1 MESLIYYVRVVAFI
15 WLILGVSFA
24 INIVQLPGLLLY
36 FSRPHYRTWMRFT
49 QRLFGS
55 LVIVA
60 TYLFAPLQI
69 VMTGEHV
76 HLNRKSFVPI
86 MANHQIYT
94 DWWYVWIFS
103 YFRDSHGELKI
114 ILKESLKSVPILGWG
129 MKCFEFI
136 FLARVWK
143 KDQDRIVDNLVRA
156 KNDKNPMWLLVFP
169 EGTVITEGTKANSR
183 AYAKKKDITDEPKHV
198 LLPKSTG
205 LYHILRALESDTEY
219 LYDFTMGYSGLT
231 KDSIPY
237 DAYPPSLVFFK
248 GQGPQAIHIHVDR
261 IKIADIPGLPKQ
273 PYSKSESATEEFDV
287 WLRKRFMVKDELM
300 KGFYENGQFPISS
313 SPNEPGLQQILHLS
327 PEKQDWISIIGLVF
341 ASIMSWS
348 WLFL

>member
-1 MESLIYYVRVVAFI
+1 
-15 WLILGVSFA
+15 
-24 INIVQLPGLLLY
+24 
-36 FSRPHYRTWMRFT
+36 
-49 QRLFGS
+49 
-55 LVIVA
+55 
-60 TYLFAPLQI
+60 
-69 VMTGEHV
+69 
-76 HLNRKSFVPI
+76 
-86 MANHQIYT
+86 
-94 DWWYVWIFS
+94 
-103 YFRDSHGELKI
+103 
-114 ILKESLKSVPILGWG
+114 

-219 LYDFTMGYSGLT
+219 LYDFTMGKLSYSGLT

-300 KGFYENGQFPISS
+300 KAVAHEGHDHEAPAPAPPAPAPPAPAPPAPAPPAPAPPAPAPPAPAPPAPAPPAPAPPAAPQAPVPQAPAAPKITTTTTTGGSTTPGYSTPGVYDAKPTGAYGVVANGANKETF
-313 SPNEPGLQQILHLS
+313 LS
-327 PEKQDWISIIGLVF
+327 TLAALIFIALV
-341 ASIMSWS
+341 
-348 WLFL
+348 